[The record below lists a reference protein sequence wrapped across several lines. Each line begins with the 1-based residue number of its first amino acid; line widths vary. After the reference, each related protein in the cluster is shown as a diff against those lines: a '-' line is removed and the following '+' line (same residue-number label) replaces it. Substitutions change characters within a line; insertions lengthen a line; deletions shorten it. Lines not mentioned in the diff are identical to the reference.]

1 MNNPVIEDL
10 YERHGKDY
18 NFVGVIITNENVT
31 LADKERSSNW
41 TAKLAEYMNLDAVI
55 VSEEGFGNPD
65 TDLMMNCRKI
75 SAKGIKT
82 VLITDEYAG
91 RDGASQSL
99 ADADKSADA
108 VVTAGNANEIVS
120 LPPMKKVIGYL
131 EPADRIAGGFAGSLK
146 PDGSIVAESAGLTAE
161 TVTAG
166 DPTYAG
172 PLAGV
177 SLGLRVYHIFEL
189 KDQIDAN
196 VYDEQCGM
204 MEMVLDVDAINKEV
218 KSIRDQYC
226 QFKD

>member
-1 MNNPVIEDL
+1 MDL
-10 YERHGKDY
+10 ENQKRVLDLSEKYGK
-18 NFVGVIITNENVT
+18 EN
-31 LADKERSSNW
+31 
-41 TAKLAEYMNLDAVI
+41 M
-55 VSEEGFGNPD
+55 
-65 TDLMMNCRKI
+65 
-75 SAKGIKT
+75 
-82 VLITDEYAG
+82 
-91 RDGASQSL
+91 
-99 ADADKSADA
+99 A
-108 VVTAGNANEIVS
+108 VVLGTSE
-120 LPPMKKVIGYL
+120 
-131 EPADRIAGGFAGSLK
+131 
-146 PDGSIVAESAGLTAE
+146 AESAGLTAE

-189 KDQIDAN
+189 KDQVDAN